1 LIAGIYGT
9 NFKPAQIPEVT
20 SPYGFYIMIA
30 IMVTVA
36 LSLALI
42 FKRRG
47 WI

>member
-1 LIAGIYGT
+1 LG
-9 NFKPAQIPEVT
+9 NFL
-20 SPYGFYIMIA
+20 SNPYGFYIMIA
-30 IMVTVA
+30 IMIVVA